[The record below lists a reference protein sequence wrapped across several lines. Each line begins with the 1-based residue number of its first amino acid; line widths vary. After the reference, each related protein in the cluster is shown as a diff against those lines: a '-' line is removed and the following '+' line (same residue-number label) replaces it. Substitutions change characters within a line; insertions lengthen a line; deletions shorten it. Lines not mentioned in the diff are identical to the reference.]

1 MNLKIKSIQNLRTK
15 LVVLSLVAIF
25 TLFNLSCKKYV
36 EIENGN
42 TLSLVKSANDCQLL
56 LDNYSVINTGYPS
69 DGEVS
74 SDDYYLTNAGYLL
87 QALAQTDRDLYI
99 WATAAQ
105 RPSAQPQWESPY
117 QVVFQANLVLETINK
132 IKTQNTDPSASPT
145 LLNTLTGSALFL
157 RSFAFW
163 QVAQLYAKP
172 YLAATSGQDPGIPI
186 RLSSDI
192 NVPSQRGTV
201 SGTYNQII
209 QDLKEAVSLLPVSS
223 VVATRPN
230 QASTYA
236 LLARVYLSMED
247 YPDALTNADAA
258 LKINN
263 QLINFNTLDVNS
275 STPFNP
281 RFNKEV
287 IFHAIMAP
295 DPGLNPGSAYANV
308 AKIDSNLYA
317 SYHANDLRQQ
327 IFFKQNSGTD
337 IGTYRFTGNYE
348 PTTSATFFDGLAV
361 DELYLIRAE
370 CYARAGNTISAMNDL
385 NTLLTTRWVPGTYVN
400 MTAASADQA
409 LALILT
415 ERRKELLMRGLRW
428 SDLRRLNRDT
438 RFAKTL
444 TRTIQGTVY
453 TLPPND
459 PRYTLLIPQEVIQNS
474 SIAQNV
480 R

>member
-15 LVVLSLVAIF
+15 LVILSLVTIS
-25 TLFNLSCKKYV
+25 TLFNLSCQKYV
-36 EIENGN
+36 DIDRGN
-42 TLSLVKSANDCQLL
+42 TRNIVQTANDCQLL
-56 LDNYSVINTGYPS
+56 LDNYTVINTGYPS
-69 DGEVS
+69 DGEAS

-87 QALAQTDRDLYI
+87 SALAPTDRDLYI
-99 WATAAQ
+99 WSTTAI
-105 RPSAQPQWESPY
+105 RPGAQPQWESSY
-117 QVVFQANLVLETINK
+117 QVVFQANLMLETINK
-132 IKTQNTDPSASPT
+132 IKSGNTDPAATPT

-192 NVPSQRGTV
+192 NVQSQRGTV

-209 QDLKEAVSLLPVSS
+209 QDLKQAISLLPATSI
-223 VVATRPN
+223 VATRPN
-230 QASTYA
+230 QASAYA

-258 LKINN
+258 LKISN
-263 QLINFNTLDVNS
+263 QLINFNTLNANS
-275 STPFNP
+275 NTPFSP

-295 DPGLNPGSAYANV
+295 DPGINPGSAFSNV

-317 SYHANDLRQQ
+317 SYQANDLRQK

-337 IGTYRFTGNYE
+337 IGTHRFTGNYE
-348 PTTSATFFDGLAV
+348 PVTSATFFDGLAV

-370 CYARAGNTISAMNDL
+370 CYARASNTISAMNDL
-385 NTLLTTRWVPGTYVN
+385 NTLLTTRWKTGTYVN

-409 LALILT
+409 LALILA
-415 ERRKELLMRGLRW
+415 ERRKELLMRGVRW

-459 PRYTLLIPQEVIQNS
+459 PRYTLLIPQEVILNSPITQNTH
-474 SIAQNV
+474 
-480 R
+480 